1 MKFLRTPFSQN
12 TFGRLLLAP
21 LRSSYCRDFLVLHNY
36 FERLYELGRIFGMKK
51 VSIKDVSQELLC
63 NFLKLLSHP
72 SENVSIL
79 FSASFVRP
87 FKRRRILKNFCS
99 ETLQGIN
106 KNTPMTKT
114 FCSKKMVFKIWRN
127 VSKLLFRATANR
139 LLPFLLKSV
148 VRVTI
153 FVQITLQLSLPRNC
167 ILPASIRMIFVCS
180 LAQCSFLPC

>member
-12 TFGRLLLAP
+12 TSGRLLVAP

-36 FERLYELGRIFGMKK
+36 FEQLYELGRIFGIKK

-63 NFLKLLSHP
+63 NFSKLLSHP

-114 FCSKKMVFKIWRN
+114 FCSKKIRHWCLKFGEMFRN
-127 VSKLLFRATANR
+127 YCLEQLRTDCFRFSQKVS
-139 LLPFLLKSV
+139 
-148 VRVTI
+148 
-153 FVQITLQLSLPRNC
+153 
-167 ILPASIRMIFVCS
+167 
-180 LAQCSFLPC
+180 